1 MTGKEEKV
9 AIEEVLAMPYYEWR
23 QPDDPEGEA
32 QSNAS
37 HKSIMDAW
45 GSWKLDRPLQNVQE
59 LRDQYRKKLI
69 LDDLEQKTD

>member
-1 MTGKEEKV
+1 
-9 AIEEVLAMPYYEWR
+9 MPYYEWK

-32 QSNAS
+32 QNYFGNTSR
-37 HKSIMDAW
+37 KSIMDAW
-45 GSWKLDRPLQNVQE
+45 GSWKLDRPLQDVQE